1 MSAQIKEAP
10 QKTSNMPRGSVVGLL
25 ESRASKEFVIGVMGA
40 VGSGLPSIVTE
51 FEEQLVKLGYQVVRV
66 KMSSFI
72 AAQIDN
78 KTVTVPASDSDDR
91 YLKYQSGGNELRR
104 LYGHD
109 IMAKY
114 AINQIGR
121 NRLAIDPELKDL
133 TKEPPRIAYLIDQI
147 KHPDE
152 VVLLRTVYR
161 NNFYLVGVMSLE
173 ANRRARLKDDGMKP
187 DLIEQVVNRDR
198 KEGHKFGQQLEKAF
212 KLADYFIHHPF
223 GVEKLVTDQV
233 ERFIHLTHGDNA
245 ITPTKHEHAMYVAYS
260 TAMKSSCLSR
270 QVGAS
275 ITDVSGRLIA
285 VGTNDVPQ
293 YKGGLYSSE
302 NPTDDRCFK
311 THKICEN
318 NAEKN
323 RRFAKIKLGIET
335 KFAEVFKNED
345 MAKIAEA
352 NVAAIADFVYEQ
364 SGIPD
369 LIEFSRAVH
378 AEMDALISL
387 TRGGG
392 GSTVGGSLYATT
404 FPCHNCARHIIAAGI
419 DKVYY
424 IEPYEKSL
432 APEAHKDAIEVLDHD
447 NDSAAANPPVQHTRL
462 RFVHFSGVGPRM
474 YTDFFQR
481 DTRKNDNGDFLPN
494 RTIGGEFPIKIIHEY
509 IDPHRVFEVKV
520 ATLFDEVFP
529 TTTSAPVV
537 ASVVAAPV
545 VTPGL
550 GTKGTGAANEG

>member
-1 MSAQIKEAP
+1 MNAQIKETPKKNVGEA
-10 QKTSNMPRGSVVGLL
+10 KRSVVSLL
-25 ESRASKEFVIGVMGA
+25 ESRASKEFVMGVMGA
-40 VGSGLPSIVTE
+40 VGCGLARIVTE
-51 FEEQLVKLGYQVVRV
+51 FEVQLIKLGYQVVRV
-66 KMSSFI
+66 KMSTFI
-72 AAQIDN
+72 ASQIQSQ
-78 KTVTVPASDSDDR
+78 KVTVPTSDMENR

-104 LYGHD
+104 LYGHE

-121 NRLAIDPELKDL
+121 NRLAIDPDLKDL
-133 TKEPPRIAYLIDQI
+133 TKEPPRIAYIIDQI

-173 ANRRARLKDDGMKP
+173 ANRKTRLKDEGLTP
-187 DLIEQVVNRDR
+187 ELIDHVVTRDR

-212 KLADYFIHHPF
+212 KLADYFIHHPL
-223 GVEKLVTDQV
+223 GVDEAVSEQV
-233 ERFIHLTHGDNA
+233 ERFIHLTHGNNA

-302 NPTDDRCFK
+302 NTQDDRCFK

-318 NAEKN
+318 DEEKK
-323 RRFAKIKLGIET
+323 RRFAKIKRGIAA
-335 KFAEVFKNED
+335 KFGEVFKEPE
-345 MAKIAEA
+345 MAKVAEE
-352 NVAAIADFVYEQ
+352 NIDEIADFVYQQ

-392 GSTVGGSLYATT
+392 GSTVGGNLYATT

-419 DKVYY
+419 EKVFY

-432 APEAHKDAIEVLDHD
+432 APEAHRDAIEVLDHD
-447 NDSAAANPPVQHTRL
+447 NDSAANPQIQHTRL

-481 DTRKNDNGDFLPN
+481 ESRKNDNGEFVPN
-494 RTIGGEFPIKIIHEY
+494 RTISGEFPIKIIHEY

-520 ATLFDEVFP
+520 ANLFEEDFP
-529 TTTSAPVV
+529 PPAPAPVV
-537 ASVVAAPV
+537 VPV
-545 VTPGL
+545 VPGVYVAPAV
-550 GTKGTGAANEG
+550 GSQGASPAND

>member
-1 MSAQIKEAP
+1 MSAQIEETLK
-10 QKTSNMPRGSVVGLL
+10 KTSGKTSGSVVGLL
-25 ESRASKEFVIGVMGA
+25 ESRASKEFVMGVMGA
-40 VGSGLPSIVTE
+40 VGCGLASIVTE
-51 FEEQLVKLGYQVVRV
+51 FEVQLIKLGYQVVRV

-72 AAQIDN
+72 ASQIKNQKVIVPVSDMGN
-78 KTVTVPASDSDDR
+78 K

-104 LYGHD
+104 LYGHE

-114 AINQIGR
+114 AINNIGR
-121 NRLAIDPELKDL
+121 NRLAIDQDLKDL
-133 TKEPPRIAYLIDQI
+133 TKEPPRIAYIIDQI

-152 VVLLRTVYR
+152 VILLRTVYR

-173 ANRRARLKDDGMKP
+173 TSRKTRLKDEG
-187 DLIEQVVNRDR
+187 LTTEVIEQVVNRDR

-212 KLADYFIHHPF
+212 KLADYFIHHPL
-223 GVEKLVTDQV
+223 GVEKAVPEQV

-245 ITPTKHEHAMYVAYS
+245 ITPTKHEHAMYIAYS

-275 ITDVSGRLIA
+275 ITDIAGRLIA

-302 NPTDDRCFK
+302 SPTDDRCFK

-318 NAEKN
+318 NAEKK
-323 RRFAKIKLGIET
+323 RRFEKIRLGIKT
-335 KFAEVFKNED
+335 KFADIFKDAEMAEVAD
-345 MAKIAEA
+345 A
-352 NVAAIADFVYEQ
+352 NVDAIAAFVYEQ

-419 DKVYY
+419 DKVFY

-447 NDSAAANPPVQHTRL
+447 NDSTANPAIQHTRL

-481 DTRKNDNGDFLPN
+481 ETRKNDDGDFVPN
-494 RTIGGEFPIKIIHEY
+494 RTISGGYPIKIINEY
-509 IDPHRVFEVKV
+509 IDPYRVFEVKV
-520 ATLFDEVFP
+520 ATLFDEEFP
-529 TTTSAPVV
+529 AAMLAPVV
-537 ASVVAAPV
+537 VPVVAAPV
-545 VTPGL
+545 LTSGI
-550 GTKGTGAANEG
+550 GGITAGAANES